1 MSLGLFSSQSQQFP
15 GPEYQV
21 GDVSGQSQGLPS
33 CLPPQAGYTMGR
45 EVVSPPLQQQYLQ
58 QGSLQCAENAAQ
70 QYAAQQYL
78 GARNCS
84 VQPVPLAEMQ
94 QLVFKMVNSRDE
106 GIEKLSTA
114 LFNAVSNINNLL
126 DQIKKYDNY
135 NQDIDEGNK
144 VLYKLIPSIL
154 DDLNN
159 AVGVVKNNS
168 DANCE
173 LVLDRLCMSQ
183 VITSMGKAGEVL
195 SQWQEK
201 YEELHKQN
209 YNLNEEFKK
218 CKEEYE
224 GSKKALESFQE
235 VYDKLRSEVADKKKN
250 KIEIEEKNDRLTKEL
265 DDNQHELM
273 ELQTRVDSMKKSI
286 ADTKA
291 KTQPASGSGRSQ
303 DVDGNQE
310 TVLEQS
316 GGRHDSTNKGI
327 KKGKIIEDL
336 ERSCKELKA
345 AIDDKKI
352 ENDSLE
358 EKISEREER
367 IEELKGGISKLER
380 KVKSCEENIC
390 DLEQKIE
397 VAKKGT
403 LENEEKII
411 ESIDDKNKK
420 LSSKLEVV
428 RDLRVDAESKMRKM
442 DREHNEFLSFAS
454 AEEKKLKKVLE
465 EEKSRAEVLKERL
478 DKLKCEIEA
487 ERSKYQSDAKKLGL
501 DVFNLVVGRMSPGE
515 QSSLEAGS
523 SDNGISDANQFGKK
537 CIDLLEQQK
546 EVLDL
551 YGCSAEEVNRA
562 LYAKKFEVDELRNVG
577 SVTRDEIIKS
587 ASALKDVQTTL
598 LELKTEAHEVMSRK
612 TGAFKILT
620 KTSQPK
626 SSPEFTRLM
635 YNIGSGITRA
645 QHILAE
651 SYDEMKVFGGQN
663 APDVVAAVENL
674 KSKQRLRKACVGSVD
689 AMNLVGKG
697 WRGTTE
703 GAPQKVHLRRTAS
716 WQEMTGASSLDNSS
730 FQSVQKKLSG
740 ADDAHQ

>member
-45 EVVSPPLQQQYLQ
+45 AVVSPPLQRQYLQ

-70 QYAAQQYL
+70 QYL

-84 VQPVPLAEMQ
+84 VQPVPLDEMR

-114 LFNAVSNINNLL
+114 LLNAVSNINNLL

-135 NQDIDEGNK
+135 NQDIGEGNK
-144 VLYKLIPSIL
+144 VIHKLIPYIL
-154 DDLNN
+154 DNLKN
-159 AVGVVKNNS
+159 AVDVVKNNS

-183 VITSMGKAGEVL
+183 LITSMGKAGEVL

-209 YNLNEEFKK
+209 DNLNEEFKK

-224 GSKKALESFQE
+224 GSKKALEDFQE
-235 VYDKLRSEVADKKKN
+235 VYDKLKSEVADKKKN
-250 KIEIEEKNDRLTKEL
+250 KIEIEEKNDRLTKEF
-265 DDNQHELM
+265 DDNQHELI

-286 ADTKA
+286 DDTKD
-291 KTQPASGSGRSQ
+291 KTQQASGSGRSQ

-316 GGRHDSTNKGI
+316 GGRHDSTSEGI
-327 KKGKIIEDL
+327 KKGKIIEGL
-336 ERSCKELKA
+336 ERSCKELKD
-345 AIDDKKI
+345 AIDDKKR
-352 ENDSLE
+352 ENESLE

-367 IEELKGGISKLER
+367 IEQLKGGISELES
-380 KVKSCEENIC
+380 KVKGYEENLY

-397 VAKKGT
+397 VARKGT
-403 LENEEKII
+403 LENEEKIM

-420 LSSKLEVV
+420 LSGRLEVV
-428 RDLRVDAESKMRKM
+428 RSLRVDTESKMRKM
-442 DREHNEFLSFAS
+442 EQEHNEVLSSAS
-454 AEEKKLKKVLE
+454 AKERKLKKVIE
-465 EEKSRAEVLKERL
+465 EEKSQAEVLKEGL

-487 ERSKYQSDAKKLGL
+487 ERSKYQSDANKLGL
-501 DVFNLVVGRMSPGE
+501 DLSNLVVGRMSPGE

-523 SDNGISDANQFGKK
+523 SDNGISDANQFGQK
-537 CIDLLEQQK
+537 CIDLLEKQR
-546 EVLDL
+546 EVLDS
-551 YGCSAEEVNRA
+551 YGCGAEELKRA
-562 LYAKKFEVDELRNVG
+562 LYVKKLGVDELKDVG

-587 ASALKDVQTTL
+587 ASVLKDVQTTV
-598 LELKTEAHEVMSRK
+598 LELQTEGQEVMGRK
-612 TGAFKILT
+612 TGAFKMLT
-620 KTSQPK
+620 KTSRPK
-626 SSPEFTRLM
+626 SSSEFTTFM
-635 YNIGSGITRA
+635 YNMGSNITRA
-645 QHILAE
+645 KDLLMGV
-651 SYDEMKVFGGQN
+651 YDDMKAFGGRN
-663 APDVVAAVENL
+663 DPDVLAAVENL
-674 KSKQRLRKACVGSVD
+674 KSKPRLRKACIGSVD
-689 AMNLVGKG
+689 AVNLAGKG
-697 WRGTTE
+697 WRGTE
-703 GAPQKVHLRRTAS
+703 GAPKKVHLRRTAS
-716 WQEMTGASSLDNSS
+716 WQNMAGASSWDNSS